1 MKQVVRAAAVAV
13 ALLTGL
19 TAQAALVKFRV
30 TGVVTQSWAFDD
42 GTSVPE
48 GSPVVVTYTYET
60 KLPSSALER
69 HEDGSGFSVY
79 DIALPYHFKLRA
91 GHHRARA
98 AGYRVTLTNDLNAP
112 FGDTYDL
119 QATGGTY
126 VDGTLLP
133 EGKLTL
139 SLLSKPGN
147 TGALHSLRLPKHV
160 KEWSFDAFRVGQLW
174 RNADQPLLSF
184 AITGLKS
191 SVCAEAKPGTDECAS
206 DD

>member
-1 MKQVVRAAAVAV
+1 MKHVVRAAAVAV

-42 GTSVPE
+42 GTTVPE

-60 KLPSSALER
+60 RQSSSALDR
-69 HEDGSGFSVY
+69 REDGSGSSVY
-79 DIALPYHFKLRA
+79 DITAPYHFRLRA
-91 GHHRARA
+91 GHHRVRSPS
-98 AGYRVTLTNDLNAP
+98 YRVTLTNDLNAP

-126 VDGTLLP
+126 VDGALLP
-133 EGKLTL
+133 QGKLTL

-147 TGALHSLRLPKHV
+147 TGALHSLRLPKRLN
-160 KEWSFDAFRVGQLW
+160 EWSFDAFRVGQLW
-174 RNADQPLLSF
+174 RDADQPLLSF
-184 AITGLKS
+184 SITGMKS
-191 SVCAEAKPGTDECAS
+191 TVCAEAIPGTDECA
-206 DD
+206 DTD